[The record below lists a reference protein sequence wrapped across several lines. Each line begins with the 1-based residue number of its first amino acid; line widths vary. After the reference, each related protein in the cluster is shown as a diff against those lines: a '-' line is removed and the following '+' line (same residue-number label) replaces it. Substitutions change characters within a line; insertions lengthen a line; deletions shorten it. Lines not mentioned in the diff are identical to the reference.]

1 MMNFIILALC
11 FAVAILLAEVISV
24 FIMLN
29 KHVVNWY
36 LKKVLDVTFST
47 FEEYESKTLV
57 TSKDEEL

>member
-11 FAVAILLAEVISV
+11 FTVAILLAEVISV
-24 FIMLN
+24 FIILD
-29 KHVVNWY
+29 KRVVNWY
-36 LKKVLDVTFST
+36 LKKVLDVTFPA